1 MITHNSPPLQ
11 QLRLTARHIKQ
22 SVTSCVGSTQKSAD
36 NFFCI
41 YLQLHIWSKNYST
54 ITRSKSTHWSG
65 HTNTEHNQLIIYDIH
80 FSSEAWNMQ
89 PLKPCM
95 QSIILT
101 DRLFTELHFFWK
113 IYRQR
118 SIYFQKNVIRPVCS
132 MTIHLNGTY
141 NSFSFATLCVL
152 NVHNSTHIKL
162 PNNVHHTQ
170 SILRSK
176 LMKTIKSINDERKVF
191 NKAI

>member
-22 SVTSCVGSTQKSAD
+22 SATSCVGSTQKSAD

-54 ITRSKSTHWSG
+54 ITHSKSTHWSG
-65 HTNTEHNQLIIYDIH
+65 HTNTETRPTYNLRCTLFFRSLKYATTKTLYAKYNINWQTIYRV
-80 FSSEAWNMQ
+80 
-89 PLKPCM
+89 
-95 QSIILT
+95 T
-101 DRLFTELHFFWK
+101 FFWK

-141 NSFSFATLCVL
+141 NSFSFATLCML